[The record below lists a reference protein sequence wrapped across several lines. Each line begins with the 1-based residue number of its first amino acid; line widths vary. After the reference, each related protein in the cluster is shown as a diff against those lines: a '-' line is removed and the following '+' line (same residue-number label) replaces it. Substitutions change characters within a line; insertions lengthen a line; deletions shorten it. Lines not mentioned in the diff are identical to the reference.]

1 MSILKL
7 MNRLKK
13 IEGEIC
19 GFRGGR
25 IPKEEQV
32 LVATAKTE
40 SEANKMFETLKDKLR
55 EKYGDISD
63 EDVQCIWCMD
73 YSTGD

>member
-32 LVATAKTE
+32 LVAKAKTQCD
-40 SEANKMFETLKDKLR
+40 ANKIFEALKDKLR
-55 EKYGDISD
+55 EKFGDFSD
-63 EDVQCIWCMD
+63 DDVICIWCMD
-73 YSTGD
+73 YSTDD